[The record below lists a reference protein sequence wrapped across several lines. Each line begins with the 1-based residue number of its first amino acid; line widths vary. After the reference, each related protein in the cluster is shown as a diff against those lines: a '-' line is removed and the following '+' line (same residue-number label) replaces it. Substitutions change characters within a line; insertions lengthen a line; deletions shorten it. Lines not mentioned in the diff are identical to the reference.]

1 MVDKIFKWMSY
12 VTDGIADKKYG
23 NFFKENR
30 NKIFVWFLVFLFVS
44 SGISTYVEGE
54 CINCV
59 ELNDKEVE
67 MLFEKDQDGTRLMK
81 FLENREYKPITKVST
96 FFKLWFIKFTPSA
109 TLFSLFYFGIAFTG
123 MLVSKL
129 WVNYLD
135 KQKNIY
141 KNKLK
146 QK

>member
-12 VTDGIADKKYG
+12 VTDGIANKKYG
-23 NFFKENR
+23 NFFKDNR
-30 NKIFVWFLVFLFVS
+30 NKLFVWFLVFLLVS
-44 SGISTYVEGE
+44 SGVSTYFEGE

-59 ELNDKEVE
+59 QLNDKEVE

-81 FLENREYKPITKVST
+81 FLESREYKPITKVSA

-109 TLFSLFYFGIAFTG
+109 ILFSLFYFGIAFTG

-129 WVNYLD
+129 WVKYRD

-141 KNKLK
+141 INKLK

>member
-81 FLENREYKPITKVST
+81 FLESREYKPITKVSA

-109 TLFSLFYFGIAFTG
+109 ILFSLFYFGIAFTG

-129 WVNYLD
+129 WVKYRD

-141 KNKLK
+141 INKLK